1 VFSFNFLGI
10 TPAFLSVLERSFM
23 LLLGVW
29 VRRFTAVKECWFTLV
44 ICVAALP
51 VLAQGGNQGTEALGK
66 MLDSSTLIARE
77 IEVQM
82 VALQLDVAEGRQVN
96 SSRQLSE
103 AVISFYEQR
112 QYRPVWDQIDRLQQ
126 LIGALDSLAE
136 DGLIPEDYQVEQ
148 LRHALPLVDDDSVEA
163 IPMRVADELRATNA
177 YLRALYHLYN
187 GKVDPA
193 GLDPQWNFELQDMAP
208 VADGA
213 RVADSI
219 ESGQIERLFE
229 QTRPQHVIYRSF
241 KAGLQHYRQLA
252 AQGGWPSLPV
262 GGTLKPCAVDPQIAV
277 LRQRLR
283 VTGEYIAPVLP
294 MDGETS
300 QTPAEACLIA
310 NAKAAA
316 LAMPNAAVSSVADE
330 MSPTIR
336 SSENSSSADSVF
348 TEEAVFSSSPATA
361 SFSAMTP
368 VESASSMQSSSVAP
382 VNPDEVFDEY
392 LVEAVKKFQREQ
404 YLEVDGAIGPA
415 TRAALNVSVQ
425 SRIDQI
431 RVNLDRAR
439 WLLHNIPPEMLLVD
453 VAGFKITYFK
463 ASQPIWRSRVQVGM
477 AYRTTPI
484 FKSEVNYITL
494 NPTWTVPPTILR
506 KDVLPKVRKDINYL
520 REHNIRVLD
529 SSGKQL
535 DPATIDWYKPGNV
548 TLRQDAGD
556 DAALG
561 KAVIRFP
568 NTHAVYLHDTPH
580 QKLFNKSQRAF
591 SSGCIRVERA
601 LELVELLLAETPSWD
616 SAAIDKALAT
626 GKTRNVTLAKRVP
639 ILLAYWTVD
648 AVSETQIAFKP
659 DIYARDSKVLA
670 ALNKRS

>member
-1 VFSFNFLGI
+1 MLVIGLWVHWWRLCCAPLKG
-10 TPAFLSVLERSFM
+10 LS
-23 LLLGVW
+23 LLLIGCC
-29 VRRFTAVKECWFTLV
+29 AVNS
-44 ICVAALP
+44 
-51 VLAQGGNQGTEALGK
+51 LAEGSNPTTTELGK
-66 MLDSSTLIARE
+66 MLSSSTLIARE

-82 VALQLDVAEGRQVN
+82 VELQLGVVEGRQ
-96 SSRQLSE
+96 SLDAHHLTE
-103 AVISFYEQR
+103 AVIGFYEQR
-112 QYRPVWDQIDRLQQ
+112 QYRPIWDQAGRLEQ
-126 LIGALDSLAE
+126 LISALESLEA
-136 DGLIPEDYQVEQ
+136 DGLTPEDYQVEQ
-148 LRHALPLVDDDSVEA
+148 LRHALPLLGDNSPEA
-163 IPMRVADELRATNA
+163 IPLRVADELRATNA

-219 ESGQIERLFE
+219 ETGQIAQLFE
-229 QTRPQHVIYRSF
+229 QTRPQHPIYRSF
-241 KAGLQHYRQLA
+241 KAGLQQYRQLA
-252 AQGGWPSLPV
+252 LLGGWPSLPV
-262 GGTLKPCAVDPQIAV
+262 GATIKPCAVDPQVAV

-283 VTGEYIAPVLP
+283 VTGEYIDPVLP
-294 MDGETS
+294 DAGVNQS
-300 QTPAEACLIA
+300 PAQVCLIA
-310 NAKAAA
+310 NAKAASS
-316 LAMPNAAVSSVADE
+316 AASVVTSSVAGE
-330 MSPTIR
+330 MSPTVR
-336 SSENSSSADSVF
+336 SSGQSSSADSVF
-348 TEEAVFSSSPATA
+348 TEAAVFSSDTST
-361 SFSAMTP
+361 
-368 VESASSMQSSSVAP
+368 QSSSTAS

-453 VAGFKITYFK
+453 IAGFKITYFK

-535 DPATIDWYKPGNV
+535 DPAAIDWYKPGNV
-548 TLRQDAGD
+548 TLRQDAGE

-568 NTHAVYLHDTPH
+568 NSYAVYLHDTPH

-616 SAAIDKALAT
+616 SAAINKALAT

-648 AVSETQIAFKP
+648 AISETQIAFKP
-659 DIYARDSKVLA
+659 DIYARDAKVLA

>member
-1 VFSFNFLGI
+1 MVASRFGLLQLGVVFSWRKG
-10 TPAFLSVLERSFM
+10 
-23 LLLGVW
+23 LLLLLIG
-29 VRRFTAVKECWFTLV
+29 C
-44 ICVAALP
+44 CSLP
-51 VLAQGGNQGTEALGK
+51 TWAEGNNPTTSEPSDLT
-66 MLDSSTLIARE
+66 SSSAFISRE

-82 VALQLDVAEGRQVN
+82 VALQLDVAEGRKPLG
-96 SSRQLSE
+96 SRHLSE
-103 AVISFYEQR
+103 ALIDFYAQR
-112 QYRPVWDQIDRLQQ
+112 QYRPVWDKAERLQQ
-126 LIGALDSLAE
+126 LISALESLDA
-136 DGLIPEDYQVEQ
+136 DGLNPDDYHIEL
-148 LRHALPLVDDDSVEA
+148 LRQAVPLLSDNSPEA
-163 IPMRVADELRATNA
+163 IPLRVADELRATNA

-193 GLDPQWNFELQDMAP
+193 GLDPQWNFVLQDMAP
-208 VADGA
+208 IADGA
-213 RVADSI
+213 GVADSI
-219 ESGQIERLFE
+219 ESGQIAERFE
-229 QTRPQHVIYRSF
+229 QTRPQHRIYRSF
-241 KAGLQHYRQLA
+241 KAGLRQYRQLVE
-252 AQGGWPSLPV
+252 QGGWPALPA
-262 GGTLKPCAVDPQIAV
+262 GNTLKPCAVDPQVAI

-283 VTGEYIAPVLP
+283 ITGEYVDPAVPT
-294 MDGETS
+294 GGAE
-300 QTPAEACLIA
+300 TPAETCLIA

-316 LAMPNAAVSSVADE
+316 EAASAAAASAAAELAAASGYAASSAAQA
-330 MSPTIR
+330 
-336 SSENSSSADSVF
+336 SSAASILAEAGFSTSTSSAQSSSA
-348 TEEAVFSSSPATA
+348 
-361 SFSAMTP
+361 
-368 VESASSMQSSSVAP
+368 AP
-382 VNPDEVFDEY
+382 VNPDEVFDAY
-392 LVEAVKKFQREQ
+392 LVDAVKKFQREQ

-415 TRAALNVSVQ
+415 TRAALNVSAQ
-425 SRIDQI
+425 SRVDQI

-453 VAGFKITYFK
+453 IAGFKITYFK

-529 SSGKQL
+529 SSGKEL

-568 NTHAVYLHDTPH
+568 NPHAVYLHDTPH

-601 LELVELLLAETPSWD
+601 LELVELLLADTPSWD
-616 SAAIDKALAT
+616 SAAIKKALAT

-659 DIYARDSKVLA
+659 DIYARDAKVLA
-670 ALNKRS
+670 ALNRRD

>member
-1 VFSFNFLGI
+1 
-10 TPAFLSVLERSFM
+10 M

-29 VRRFTAVKECWFTLV
+29 VRRFTAVKECWFTLA

-66 MLDSSTLIARE
+66 MLESSTLIARE

-96 SSRQLSE
+96 GSRQLTE
-103 AVISFYEQR
+103 AVIGFYEQR
-112 QYRPVWDQIDRLQQ
+112 QYRPVWDQADRLQQ

-136 DGLIPEDYQVEQ
+136 DGLIPDDYQVEQ

-229 QTRPQHVIYRSF
+229 QTRPQHLIYRSF

-262 GGTLKPCAVDPQIAV
+262 GGTLKPCAVDPQVAV

-283 VTGEYIAPVLP
+283 VTGEYIAPVMS
-294 MDGETS
+294 MDDETS

-316 LAMPNAAVSSVADE
+316 LVSSAAASSVADE
-330 MSPTIR
+330 MSPSIR
-336 SSENSSSADSVF
+336 SSESSSSTDSVF

-368 VESASSMQSSSVAP
+368 VEPASSVQSSSVAP
-382 VNPDEVFDEY
+382 VNPDEVFDAY

-601 LELVELLLAETPSWD
+601 LELVELLLAETPTWD

>member
-1 VFSFNFLGI
+1 M
-10 TPAFLSVLERSFM
+10 LSLVGWERS
-23 LLLGVW
+23 
-29 VRRFTAVKECWFTLV
+29 
-44 ICVAALP
+44 VAAAKGCWLFLLISFATFP
-51 VLAQGGNQGTEALGK
+51 VCAQNVSQNTAALGK
-66 MLDSSTLIARE
+66 MLDSATLIARE
-77 IEVQM
+77 IEVQI
-82 VALQLDVAEGRQVN
+82 VALQMDVVEGRKAPGA
-96 SSRQLSE
+96 RHLTE
-103 AVISFYEQR
+103 AVIGFYEQR
-112 QYRPVWDQIDRLQQ
+112 QYRPIWDDADRLQE
-126 LIGALDSLAE
+126 LIAALESLAG
-136 DGLIPEDYQVEQ
+136 DGLNPEDYQVEQ
-148 LRHALPLVDDDSVEA
+148 LRHALPLLSDDSPEA
-163 IPMRVADELRATNA
+163 VPVRVADELRATNA

-208 VADGA
+208 VADVL
-213 RVADSI
+213 RVANSI
-219 ESGQIERLFE
+219 ESGQIAQLFE
-229 QTRPQHVIYRSF
+229 QTRPQHATYRSF

-252 AQGGWPSLPV
+252 VQGGWPSLPV
-262 GGTLKPCAVDPQIAV
+262 GPTLKPCAVDPQVAV

-283 VTGEYIAPVLP
+283 VTGEYVDPVLP
-294 MDGETS
+294 VDTEAS
-300 QTPAEACLIA
+300 QTPAEVCLNA

-316 LAMPNAAVSSVADE
+316 LLASSAAASSAAGQI
-330 MSPTIR
+330 SPPIR
-336 SSENSSSADSVF
+336 EPDVSSSADSVF
-348 TEEAVFSSSPATA
+348 TEEGIFSGSSAAA
-361 SFSAMTP
+361 SFSTMTL
-368 VESASSMQSSSVAP
+368 VESVSSVQSSSAAP

-453 VAGFKITYFK
+453 VAGFKVTYFK
-463 ASQPIWRSRVQVGM
+463 NNLPIWNSRVQVGM

-506 KDVLPKVRKDINYL
+506 NDVLPKVRKDINYL
-520 REHNIRVLD
+520 REHNIRVMD
-529 SSGKQL
+529 SNGKEL
-535 DPATIDWYKPGNV
+535 DPAAVDWYRPGNV

-568 NTHAVYLHDTPH
+568 NSHAVYLHDTPH

-616 SAAIDKALAT
+616 AAAIAKSLAT

-659 DIYARDSKVLA
+659 DIYARDAIVLK
-670 ALNKRS
+670 ALNKLD

>member
-1 VFSFNFLGI
+1 
-10 TPAFLSVLERSFM
+10 M
-23 LLLGVW
+23 LVLGVW
-29 VRRFTAVKECWFTLV
+29 GRHLAAVKGYWFSVL
-44 ICVAALP
+44 ISVAVVP
-51 VLAQGGNQGTEALGK
+51 VLAQDVNRNTEALGK

-82 VALQLDVAEGRQVN
+82 VALQLDVAEGRQT
-96 SSRQLSE
+96 SGSRQLTE
-103 AVISFYEQR
+103 ALIGFYEQR
-112 QYRPVWDQIDRLQQ
+112 QYRPVWDLSGRLQQ
-126 LIGALDSLAE
+126 LINALESIE
-136 DGLIPEDYQVEQ
+136 GDGLNPEDYQVEQ
-148 LRHALPLVDDDSVEA
+148 LRHALPLLDDDSVEA
-163 IPMRVADELRATNA
+163 IPVRVADELRATNA

-208 VADGA
+208 VADGI

-219 ESGQIERLFE
+219 ESGQIAQLFE
-229 QTRPQHVIYRSF
+229 QTRPQHATYRSF
-241 KAGLQHYRQLA
+241 KVGLQYYRQLA

-262 GGTLKPCAVDPQIAV
+262 GATLKPCVVDPQVAV

-283 VTGEYIAPVLP
+283 VTGEYIDPVLP
-294 MDGETS
+294 VGGETS
-300 QTPAEACLIA
+300 QTPAETCLIA

-316 LAMPNAAVSSVADE
+316 LALSSAAASSVANDA
-330 MSPTIR
+330 SPAMLALTG
-336 SSENSSSADSVF
+336 SSSADSVF
-348 TEEAVFSSSPATA
+348 ATDAVFSSSSSAA
-361 SFSAMTP
+361 SFSAMEP
-368 VESASSMQSSSVAP
+368 PEQASSTQSSSVAP

-415 TRAALNVSVQ
+415 TRAALNISVQ

-453 VAGFKITYFK
+453 VAGFKVTYFK
-463 ASQPIWRSRVQVGM
+463 NNLPIWNSRVQVGM

-484 FKSEVNYITL
+484 FKSEINYITL

-529 SSGKQL
+529 SSGKEL
-535 DPATIDWYKPGNV
+535 DPAAVDWYRPGNV

-568 NTHAVYLHDTPH
+568 NSHAVYLHDTPH

-601 LELVELLLAETPSWD
+601 LELVELLLAETPTWD
-616 SAAIDKALAT
+616 AAAIAKSLAT

-659 DIYARDSKVLA
+659 DIYARDAMVLK
-670 ALNKRS
+670 ALNRRD

>member
-1 VFSFNFLGI
+1 
-10 TPAFLSVLERSFM
+10 
-23 LLLGVW
+23 
-29 VRRFTAVKECWFTLV
+29 
-44 ICVAALP
+44 
-51 VLAQGGNQGTEALGK
+51 
-66 MLDSSTLIARE
+66 
-77 IEVQM
+77 
-82 VALQLDVAEGRQVN
+82 
-96 SSRQLSE
+96 
-103 AVISFYEQR
+103 
-112 QYRPVWDQIDRLQQ
+112 
-126 LIGALDSLAE
+126 
-136 DGLIPEDYQVEQ
+136 
-148 LRHALPLVDDDSVEA
+148 
-163 IPMRVADELRATNA
+163 
-177 YLRALYHLYN
+177 
-187 GKVDPA
+187 
-193 GLDPQWNFELQDMAP
+193 
-208 VADGA
+208 
-213 RVADSI
+213 
-219 ESGQIERLFE
+219 
-229 QTRPQHVIYRSF
+229 
-241 KAGLQHYRQLA
+241 
-252 AQGGWPSLPV
+252 
-262 GGTLKPCAVDPQIAV
+262 
-277 LRQRLR
+277 
-283 VTGEYIAPVLP
+283 
-294 MDGETS
+294 
-300 QTPAEACLIA
+300 
-310 NAKAAA
+310 
-316 LAMPNAAVSSVADE
+316 
-330 MSPTIR
+330 
-336 SSENSSSADSVF
+336 VF
-348 TEEAVFSSSPATA
+348 TEEAVFSSQS
-361 SFSAMTP
+361 SA
-368 VESASSMQSSSVAP
+368 QSSSVAP

-477 AYRTTPI
+477 AYRTSPI

-535 DPATIDWYKPGNV
+535 DPATIDWYKPGNI
-548 TLRQDAGD
+548 TLRQDAGE

-568 NTHAVYLHDTPH
+568 NAYAVYLHDTPH

-616 SAAIDKALAT
+616 SAAINKALAT

-659 DIYARDSKVLA
+659 DIYARDAKVLA

>member
-1 VFSFNFLGI
+1 MIV
-10 TPAFLSVLERSFM
+10 LSVQGRSCM
-23 LLLGVW
+23 VLLSEWLW
-29 VRRFTAVKECWFTLV
+29 RFATVKGYWFVLA
-44 ICVAALP
+44 ISVAASP
-51 VLAQGGNQGTEALGK
+51 ALAQERNPNTEALGK

-82 VALQLDVAEGRQVN
+82 VALQLDVAEGRQV
-96 SSRQLSE
+96 SGSRQLTE
-103 AVISFYEQR
+103 ALIGFYEQR
-112 QYRPVWDQIDRLQQ
+112 QYRPVWGEADHLQK
-126 LIGALDSLAE
+126 LIEALESLAD
-136 DGLIPEDYQVEQ
+136 DGLNPEDYQVEH
-148 LRHALPLVDDDSVEA
+148 LRHALPLLSDDSIEA
-163 IPMRVADELRATNA
+163 ISIRVADELRATNA

-219 ESGQIERLFE
+219 ESGQIAQLFE
-229 QTRPQHVIYRSF
+229 QTRPQHATYRSF
-241 KAGLQHYRQLA
+241 KAGLQYYRQLA
-252 AQGGWPSLPV
+252 DQGGWPSLPV
-262 GGTLKPCAVDPQIAV
+262 GATLKPCAVDPQVAV

-294 MDGETS
+294 MDDEAS
-300 QTPAEACLIA
+300 QTPAEVCLIA

-316 LAMPNAAVSSVADE
+316 LALSSAAASAAGSSVADE
-330 MSPTIR
+330 MSPTMR
-336 SSENSSSADSVF
+336 GSENASSADSVF
-348 TEEAVFSSSPATA
+348 TEEAVFSSSSSAA
-361 SFSAMTP
+361 SFSTMTP
-368 VESASSMQSSSVAP
+368 PESASSVQSSSAAP

-415 TRAALNVSVQ
+415 TRAALNISVQ

-453 VAGFKITYFK
+453 VAGFKVTYFK
-463 ASQPIWRSRVQVGM
+463 NNLPIWNSRVQVGM

-484 FKSEVNYITL
+484 FKSEINYITL

-529 SSGKQL
+529 SSGKEL
-535 DPATIDWYKPGNV
+535 DPAAVDWYKPGNV

-568 NTHAVYLHDTPH
+568 NSHAVYLHDTPH

-601 LELVELLLAETPSWD
+601 LELVELLLAETPTWD
-616 SAAIDKALAT
+616 SAAIAKSLAT

-659 DIYARDSKVLA
+659 DIYARDAIVLK
-670 ALNKRS
+670 ALNKRD